1 MNTRLGIIG
10 AGQLGLYLCEA
21 AQKLGIKVAV
31 LSDTEDAPALAV
43 ADSTFI
49 GAIDNPGLLN
59 QFLADCDVITFD
71 KEDIPDQ
78 TLARLVAAQKQ
89 GRISVQALQK
99 TWVTQQNLPTLPF
112 QILSNGQTSLGD
124 LAGSLGD
131 TLVQKARCGG
141 YDGRG
146 VQILGPENPD
156 SELWNIPSIVE
167 PMRGHCPESAGT
179 DQLEDGGTAVYWYGK
194 APGKAGRKMGHINTV
209 APSVASAREMG
220 GRALA
225 ALQSN
230 NQEHAA

>member
-99 TWVTQQNLPTLPF
+99 TWLTQQNLPTLPF
-112 QILSNGQTSLGD
+112 QILSNGQTSRGD

-131 TLVQKARCGG
+131 TLVQKAR
-141 YDGRG
+141 
-146 VQILGPENPD
+146 
-156 SELWNIPSIVE
+156 
-167 PMRGHCPESAGT
+167 
-179 DQLEDGGTAVYWYGK
+179 
-194 APGKAGRKMGHINTV
+194 
-209 APSVASAREMG
+209 
-220 GRALA
+220 
-225 ALQSN
+225 
-230 NQEHAA
+230 